1 MPGLT
6 DLFCGSSEKRA
17 VCIIDTGTLRAR
29 GTMLVNER
37 LRTNEKDEAE
47 EEEEEG

>member
-1 MPGLT
+1 M
-6 DLFCGSSEKRA
+6 
-17 VCIIDTGTLRAR
+17 CIIDTGSLRAR

-37 LRTNEKDEAE
+37 LRKRAKEQEKG